1 MLKNFYHILGISR
14 QATAEEVKRAYRRMA
29 LKYHPDTHGGDNRD
43 GERFKEINEAYSIL
57 GDRRKRRDYDLR
69 GTRVLGRSDPPGAD
83 SGMCARRPAGSAC
96 HAFGRMSTMAGCFSR
111 RGSGS
116 AMAFRVPVSKYH
128 LERGDVVDIQLTQQ
142 EARDGAEK
150 VVDVGS
156 SQLRIRTQS
165 HLSDG
170 DFLIL
175 KNGHP
180 SHNGTDVY
188 LRVQL
193 KN

>member
-1 MLKNFYHILGISR
+1 M
-14 QATAEEVKRAYRRMA
+14 
-29 LKYHPDTHGGDNRD
+29 
-43 GERFKEINEAYSIL
+43 
-57 GDRRKRRDYDLR
+57 
-69 GTRVLGRSDPPGAD
+69 
-83 SGMCARRPAGSAC
+83 
-96 HAFGRMSTMAGCFSR
+96 
-111 RGSGS
+111 
-116 AMAFRVPVSKYH
+116 
-128 LERGDVVDIQLTQQ
+128 VDIQLTQQ

-170 DFLIL
+170 DFLIV